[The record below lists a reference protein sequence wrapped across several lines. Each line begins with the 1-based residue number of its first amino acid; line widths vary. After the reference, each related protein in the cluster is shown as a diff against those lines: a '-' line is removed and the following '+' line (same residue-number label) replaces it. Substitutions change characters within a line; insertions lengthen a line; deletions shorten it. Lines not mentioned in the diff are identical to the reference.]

1 MRVGRQVP
9 EEISGQTR
17 EQARQWEPIE
27 AVVSQRRPSLAEQQ
41 NEPSRP

>member
-1 MRVGRQVP
+1 MAVGRQVA

-27 AVVSQRRPSLAEQQ
+27 TLVSQRRPPLAEQQ